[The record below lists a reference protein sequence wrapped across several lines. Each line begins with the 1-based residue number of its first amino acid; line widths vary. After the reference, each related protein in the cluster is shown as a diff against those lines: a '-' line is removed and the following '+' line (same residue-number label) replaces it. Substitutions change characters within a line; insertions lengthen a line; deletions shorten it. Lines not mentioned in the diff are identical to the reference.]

1 MTIQHPKI
9 FQIIHAIA
17 LADTGAQMVA
27 AGLVFARS
35 LGVTFDELFPVELD
49 YAFGVAGNAR
59 ILGGMFIKISA
70 TDAAGNTLT
79 AKYVVTVT
87 G

>member
-1 MTIQHPKI
+1 
-9 FQIIHAIA
+9 
-17 LADTGAQMVA
+17 MVA